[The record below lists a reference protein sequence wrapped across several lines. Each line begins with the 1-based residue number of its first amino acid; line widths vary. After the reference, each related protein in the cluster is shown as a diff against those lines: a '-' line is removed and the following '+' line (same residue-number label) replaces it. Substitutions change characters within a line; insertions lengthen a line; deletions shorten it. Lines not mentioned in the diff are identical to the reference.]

1 MNRTISRVLWI
12 AAGILLI
19 LAGIFC
25 LLSPSAALSGLA
37 LYLGLAMLFSG
48 IVDLVIFA
56 SASGRMV
63 GSGWFLVDGILTVL
77 LSLFLLCNQW
87 FTALTLPFLFGMWLL
102 FSGVSKFANSF
113 ELKRLGVRGWGWF
126 TILGI
131 VLSAVGFFSF
141 LDPLAGLVT
150 ITIVVGVFLILQ
162 GVASILRGCFA
173 GRFWL

>member
-25 LLSPSAALSGLA
+25 LLSPSVALSGLA

-56 SASGRMV
+56 SASSRMV

-126 TILGI
+126 TIFGI

-141 LDPLAGLVT
+141 LDPLAGLVA